1 MLGSLRCFRAPATVR
16 CFRAPVT
23 ERYFR
28 VPGCHLRYFRAPATS
43 VQHCES
49 QHIVREHTVRAA
61 SIVFHM
67 FMHLF
72 LIVHEIRK
80 SFVHS
85 IWPKSYTDYRVL
97 FNPSSHACESLA
109 MQEAFQLPHQYGLGK
124 AGSSFMMNRIDAVV
138 LKASK
143 GEQGSEERLVGK
155 CKSM

>member
-1 MLGSLRCFRAPATVR
+1 MTLALRVLIKRHLGPMHFAVACFFLVAISYEP
-16 CFRAPVT
+16 
-23 ERYFR
+23 
-28 VPGCHLRYFRAPATS
+28 LK
-43 VQHCES
+43 
-49 QHIVREHTVRAA
+49 REHTVRAA

-72 LIVHEIRK
+72 LIVHDIIT
-80 SFVHS
+80 SIVHS

-124 AGSSFMMNRIDAVV
+124 AGSRFMMNRIDAVV

>member
-28 VPGCHLRYFRAPATS
+28 GPGCHLRYFRAPATS

-49 QHIVREHTVRAA
+49 QHTVREHTVRAA

-97 FNPSSHACESLA
+97 FNPSSHASESLA
-109 MQEAFQLPHQYGLGK
+109 MQEVVAAVLLWHSCRWESNTNTRLEVGPCQFAHADLPLAVCQHQQQL
-124 AGSSFMMNRIDAVV
+124 
-138 LKASK
+138 
-143 GEQGSEERLVGK
+143 
-155 CKSM
+155 

>member
-1 MLGSLRCFRAPATVR
+1 M
-16 CFRAPVT
+16 
-23 ERYFR
+23 
-28 VPGCHLRYFRAPATS
+28 
-43 VQHCES
+43 
-49 QHIVREHTVRAA
+49 REHTVRAA

-72 LIVHEIRK
+72 LIVHDIIT
-80 SFVHS
+80 SIVHS
-85 IWPKSYTDYRVL
+85 IWPKSYTDYRML